1 MLKLSRLPTGVPE
14 IFPSIQGEGFSAG
27 MPSVFCR
34 LSLCNLRCSW
44 CDTKHT
50 WDWNNFS
57 PKEQIISTEV
67 DEIFTLIRSHGI
79 NNVVLTGG
87 EPLMQQD
94 ALSELV
100 ALLDESDH
108 RLEIETNGTYIPR
121 PELSVCIDQ
130 WNVSP
135 KLSNSGMAIEE
146 RQIDDSLRWFAA
158 EENTRFKFVVAER
171 EDLEEVEGIV
181 RKYRIKTDHVM
192 LMPEATTTEK
202 LASRSSWLVEACIQ
216 RGYRFGTRLH
226 ILLWGDERGK

>member
-1 MLKLSRLPTGVPE
+1 MLKLSRLPTGAPE

-27 MPSVFCR
+27 VPSVFCR

-50 WDWNNFS
+50 WDWDNFS

-67 DEIFTLIRSHGI
+67 EEVSKQIHSHGI

-94 ALSELV
+94 PLAELALRLKR
-100 ALLDESDH
+100 LDH

-121 PELSVCIDQ
+121 SELSGCIDQ

-135 KLSNSGMAIEE
+135 KLSNSGMGIGARLIE
-146 RQIDDSLRWFAA
+146 DSLQWFAA
-158 EENTRFKFVVAER
+158 QENTRFKFVVAEN
-171 EDLEEVEGIV
+171 EDVEEVEEIV
-181 RKYRIKTDHVM
+181 RKYRVRAEHVM

-202 LASRSSWLVEACIQ
+202 LARRSSWLVEACVE

-226 ILLWGDERGK
+226 ILLWGDERGR

>member
-27 MPSVFCR
+27 VPSVFCR
-34 LSLCNLRCSW
+34 LSLCNLRCNW

-67 DEIFTLIRSHGI
+67 EEVSRLIRSHGI

-87 EPLMQQD
+87 EPLMQQKPLAEL
-94 ALSELV
+94 ALRLKRHE
-100 ALLDESDH
+100 H
-108 RLEIETNGTYIPR
+108 RLEIETNGTYVPE
-121 PELSVCIDQ
+121 PELSECIDQ

-135 KLSNSGMAIEE
+135 KLSNSGMGINERLIE
-146 RQIDDSLRWFAA
+146 DSLQWFAA
-158 EENTRFKFVVAER
+158 QEDTRFKFVVAKR
-171 EDLEEVEGIV
+171 EDLDEVEEIV
-181 RKYRIKTDHVM
+181 RKSRLRTEHVM

-202 LASRSSWLVEACIQ
+202 LACRSSWLVEACIE

-226 ILLWGDERGK
+226 ILLWGDERGR